1 MKKEIKLGKETNR
14 QEENEGIDHPET
26 RREESEIMTHLI
38 RLKEAGELV
47 LIYSDPEST
56 GSCSAGFITRIYDE
70 EIILAH
76 FLNTGGYDGFV
87 VIPVADI
94 FNVEYDSKYARK
106 IRKLADH
113 YKVQHPE
120 IQAPG
125 ENGFLTLLEH
135 ARREH
140 LVVSGVINHSDIID
154 YQGFV
159 KEINGWLCTIA
170 QLDNYGSDDG
180 AIIIDASGTTQLTC
194 DGYDEI
200 AYKILYDMNRI

>member
-1 MKKEIKLGKETNR
+1 M
-14 QEENEGIDHPET
+14 
-26 RREESEIMTHLI
+26 
-38 RLKEAGELV
+38 
-47 LIYSDPEST
+47 
-56 GSCSAGFITRIYDE
+56 
-70 EIILAH
+70 
-76 FLNTGGYDGFV
+76 

-180 AIIIDASGTTQLTC
+180 TIIIDASGTTRLTC